1 MKEINELNNL
11 LSQYVDKGFF
21 PGVQWQINIDDNE
34 YAGKYGLNNIDTKQE
49 VFDNSIYRIWS
60 MTKPIVAI
68 AALKLVE
75 EKKIN
80 LNDPITEYLPEFNDL
95 QVMVRED
102 GAVEDVERVN
112 QYPTIKDL
120 FLHTAGFSYNFLAD
134 PVGKQY
140 DQLRLF
146 NSDTTTLE
154 EEIKILAKAP
164 LLFQPQTSWRYSVSM
179 DVLARIV
186 EIVRGNSLQSVL
198 QREIFEPLNMSDT
211 AFAVSSE
218 NQYKVMASY
227 EYDPV
232 KNKLSELI
240 SDPQKIGN
248 YGYPLNISSYARGGH
263 GLFSTLNDYAAFARM
278 LHTGKSDDGYQI
290 LNADTL
296 KLISTNFLEEK
307 YFPIEIATIG
317 IVKDENYVNGLE
329 AYGWGLGCRTLLDP
343 SKQHN
348 LGSVGEFGWAGAAS
362 TYFLVDNSKKLS
374 ATIMTQVL
382 FGNPDLHRD
391 FYKYIYTN
399 PVSYTHLTLPTT
411 PYV

>member
-21 PGVQWQINIDDNE
+21 PGVQWQINIADNV

-80 LNDPITEYLPEFNDL
+80 LDDPITEYLPEFNDL

-154 EEIKILAKAP
+154 EEIRILAKAP
-164 LLFQPQTSWRYSVSM
+164 LLFQPQKSWRYSVSM

-186 EIVRGNSLQSVL
+186 EIVRGDSLQNIL
-198 QREIFEPLNMSDT
+198 KREIFDPLNMNDT
-211 AFAVSSE
+211 AFTVSSE
-218 NQYKVMASY
+218 NQQKVMASY

-263 GLFSTLNDYAAFARM
+263 GLFSTLKDYAIFARM
-278 LHTGKSDDGYQI
+278 LHSGKSDQGYQI

-399 PVSYTHLTLPTT
+399 L
-411 PYV
+411 

>member
-11 LSQYVDKGFF
+11 LSKYVDQGFF
-21 PGVQWQINIDDNE
+21 PGVQWQINIEDDV

-80 LNDPITEYLPEFNDL
+80 LDDPITEYLPEFNDL

-198 QREIFEPLNMSDT
+198 QREIFEPLNMNDT
-211 AFAVSSE
+211 AFTVSSE

-399 PVSYTHLTLPTT
+399 L
-411 PYV
+411 

>member
-1 MKEINELNNL
+1 M
-11 LSQYVDKGFF
+11 
-21 PGVQWQINIDDNE
+21 
-34 YAGKYGLNNIDTKQE
+34 A
-49 VFDNSIYRIWS
+49 
-60 MTKPIVAI
+60 
-68 AALKLVE
+68 
-75 EKKIN
+75 
-80 LNDPITEYLPEFNDL
+80 
-95 QVMVRED
+95 RED
-102 GAVEDVERVN
+102 GNVEDVEKII
-112 QYPTIKDL
+112 QYPTIRDL

-211 AFAVSSE
+211 AFTVSSE

-399 PVSYTHLTLPTT
+399 L
-411 PYV
+411 

>member
-11 LSQYVDKGFF
+11 LSKYIDQGFF
-21 PGVQWQINIDDNE
+21 PGVQWQINIDGIV
-34 YAGKYGLNNIDTKQE
+34 YTGKYGLNNIDTKQE

-60 MTKPIVAI
+60 MTKPVVAI

-75 EKKIN
+75 ENKIN
-80 LNDPITEYLPEFNDL
+80 LDDPITEYLPEFKDL

-102 GAVEDVERVN
+102 GAVEDVEKIN

-120 FLHTAGFSYNFLAD
+120 LLHTAGFSYNFLAD

-179 DVLARIV
+179 DVLARII
-186 EIVRGNSLQSVL
+186 EIVRGDSLQSIL
-198 QREIFEPLNMSDT
+198 QREIFDPLTMNDT
-211 AFAVSSE
+211 AFTVSSE
-218 NQYKVMASY
+218 NQHKVMASY

-263 GLFSTLNDYAAFARM
+263 GLFSTLNDYAIFARM
-278 LHTGKSDDGYQI
+278 LHSGKSENGYQI

-296 KLISTNFLEEK
+296 NLISTNFLEEK

-399 PVSYTHLTLPTT
+399 F
-411 PYV
+411 

>member
-68 AALKLVE
+68 VALKLVE

-80 LNDPITEYLPEFNDL
+80 LDDPITEYLPEFNDL
-95 QVMVRED
+95 HVMVRED

-140 DQLRLF
+140 DQLLLF

-154 EEIKILAKAP
+154 EEIRILAKAP
-164 LLFQPQTSWRYSVSM
+164 LLFQPQKSWRYSVSM

-186 EIVRGNSLQSVL
+186 EIVRGDSLQNIL
-198 QREIFEPLNMSDT
+198 QREIFDPLNMNDT
-211 AFAVSSE
+211 AFTVSSE
-218 NQYKVMASY
+218 NQHKVMASY

-263 GLFSTLNDYAAFARM
+263 GLFSTLNDYAIFARM
-278 LHTGKSDDGYQI
+278 LHSGKSDQGYQI

-391 FYKYIYTN
+391 FYKYIYSN
-399 PVSYTHLTLPTT
+399 F
-411 PYV
+411 

>member
-11 LSQYVDKGFF
+11 LSKYVDQGFF
-21 PGVQWQINIDDNE
+21 PGVQWQINIEDDV

-75 EKKIN
+75 EKKIT
-80 LNDPITEYLPEFNDL
+80 LDDPITEYLPEFNGL
-95 QVMVRED
+95 QVMARED
-102 GAVEDVERVN
+102 GNVEDVEKII
-112 QYPTIKDL
+112 QYPTIRDL

-211 AFAVSSE
+211 AFTVSSE
-218 NQYKVMASY
+218 NQHKVIASY

-399 PVSYTHLTLPTT
+399 L
-411 PYV
+411 

>member
-11 LSQYVDKGFF
+11 LSKYVDQGFF
-21 PGVQWQINIDDNE
+21 PGVQWQINIEDDV

-75 EKKIN
+75 EKKIT
-80 LNDPITEYLPEFNDL
+80 LDDPITEYLPEFNGL
-95 QVMVRED
+95 QVMARED
-102 GAVEDVERVN
+102 GNVEDVEKII
-112 QYPTIKDL
+112 QYPKIRDL

-198 QREIFEPLNMSDT
+198 QREIFEPLNMNDT
-211 AFAVSSE
+211 AFTVSSE

-263 GLFSTLNDYAAFARM
+263 GLFSTLNDYVAFARM
-278 LHTGKSDDGYQI
+278 LHTGKSDDGHQI

-399 PVSYTHLTLPTT
+399 L
-411 PYV
+411 

>member
-21 PGVQWQINIDDNE
+21 PGVQWQINIDDNV

-80 LNDPITEYLPEFNDL
+80 LDDPITEYLPEFNDL

-154 EEIKILAKAP
+154 EEIRILAKAP
-164 LLFQPQTSWRYSVSM
+164 LLFQPQKSWRYSVSM

-186 EIVRGNSLQSVL
+186 EIVRGDSLQNIL
-198 QREIFEPLNMSDT
+198 KREIFDPLNMNDT
-211 AFAVSSE
+211 AFTVSSE
-218 NQYKVMASY
+218 NQHKVMASY

-263 GLFSTLNDYAAFARM
+263 GLFSTLNDYAIFARM
-278 LHTGKSDDGYQI
+278 LHSGKSDQGYQI

-391 FYKYIYTN
+391 FYKYIYSN
-399 PVSYTHLTLPTT
+399 F
-411 PYV
+411 

>member
-11 LSQYVDKGFF
+11 LSQYVDQGFF
-21 PGVQWQINIDDNE
+21 PGVQWQINIDDNV

-80 LNDPITEYLPEFNDL
+80 LDDPITEYLPEFNDL

-102 GAVEDVERVN
+102 GVVEDVEKIN

-179 DVLARIV
+179 DVLARII
-186 EIVRGNSLQSVL
+186 EIVRGDSLQSIL
-198 QREIFEPLNMSDT
+198 QREIFDPLTMNDT
-211 AFAVSSE
+211 AFTVSSE
-218 NQYKVMASY
+218 NQHKVMASY

-263 GLFSTLNDYAAFARM
+263 GLFSTLNDYATFAKM
-278 LHTGKSDDGYQI
+278 LHSGKSDDGHQI
-290 LNADTL
+290 LNPDTL

-391 FYKYIYTN
+391 FYKYIYSN
-399 PVSYTHLTLPTT
+399 F
-411 PYV
+411 

>member
-11 LSQYVDKGFF
+11 LSKYVDQGFF
-21 PGVQWQINIDDNE
+21 PGVQWQINIEDDV

-75 EKKIN
+75 EKKIT
-80 LNDPITEYLPEFNDL
+80 LDDPITEYLPEFNGL
-95 QVMVRED
+95 QVMARED
-102 GAVEDVERVN
+102 GNVEDVEKII
-112 QYPTIKDL
+112 QYPTIRDL

-211 AFAVSSE
+211 AFTVSSE
-218 NQYKVMASY
+218 NQHKVMASY

-248 YGYPLNISSYARGGH
+248 YGYPLNVSSYARGGH
-263 GLFSTLNDYAAFARM
+263 GLFSTLNNYAAFARM

-399 PVSYTHLTLPTT
+399 L
-411 PYV
+411 

>member
-21 PGVQWQINIDDNE
+21 PGVQWQINIDGNV

-154 EEIKILAKAP
+154 EEIRILAKAP
-164 LLFQPQTSWRYSVSM
+164 LLFQPQKSWRYSVSM

-186 EIVRGNSLQSVL
+186 EIVRGDSLQNIL
-198 QREIFEPLNMSDT
+198 KREIFDPLNMNDT
-211 AFAVSSE
+211 AFTVSSE
-218 NQYKVMASY
+218 NQHKVMASY

-399 PVSYTHLTLPTT
+399 L
-411 PYV
+411 

>member
-11 LSQYVDKGFF
+11 LSKYVDQGFF
-21 PGVQWQINIDDNE
+21 PGVQWQINIEDDV

-75 EKKIN
+75 EKKIT
-80 LNDPITEYLPEFNDL
+80 LDDPITEYLPEFNGL
-95 QVMVRED
+95 QVMARED
-102 GAVEDVERVN
+102 GNVEDVEKII
-112 QYPTIKDL
+112 QYPTIRDL

-211 AFAVSSE
+211 AFTVSSE
-218 NQYKVMASY
+218 NQHKVMASY

-391 FYKYIYTN
+391 FYKYIYSN
-399 PVSYTHLTLPTT
+399 F
-411 PYV
+411 

>member
-11 LSQYVDKGFF
+11 LSKYVDQGFF
-21 PGVQWQINIDDNE
+21 PGVQWQINIEDDV

-75 EKKIN
+75 EKKIT
-80 LNDPITEYLPEFNDL
+80 LDDPITEYLPEFNGL
-95 QVMVRED
+95 QVMARED
-102 GAVEDVERVN
+102 GNVEDVETII

-134 PVGKQY
+134 PVGKKY

-218 NQYKVMASY
+218 NQHKVMASY

-399 PVSYTHLTLPTT
+399 L
-411 PYV
+411 

>member
-80 LNDPITEYLPEFNDL
+80 LDDPITEYLPEFNDL

-102 GAVEDVERVN
+102 GAVEDVKRVN

-154 EEIKILAKAP
+154 EEIRILAKAP
-164 LLFQPQTSWRYSVSM
+164 LLFQPRTSWRYSVSM

-198 QREIFEPLNMSDT
+198 QREIFEPLNMNDT
-211 AFAVSSE
+211 AFTVSSE

-227 EYDPV
+227 EYDPL
-232 KNKLSELI
+232 KNKLSELV

-399 PVSYTHLTLPTT
+399 L
-411 PYV
+411 

>member
-11 LSQYVDKGFF
+11 LSQYVDQGFF
-21 PGVQWQINIDDNE
+21 PGVQWQINIEDDV

-75 EKKIN
+75 EKKIT
-80 LNDPITEYLPEFNDL
+80 LDDPITEYLPEFNNL
-95 QVMVRED
+95 QVMARED
-102 GAVEDVERVN
+102 GDIQDVEKIIH
-112 QYPTIKDL
+112 YTTIRDL

-198 QREIFEPLNMSDT
+198 QREIFEPLNMNET
-211 AFAVSSE
+211 AFTVSSE

-382 FGNPDLHRD
+382 FGNPNLHRD
-391 FYKYIYTN
+391 FYKYIYLN
-399 PVSYTHLTLPTT
+399 F
-411 PYV
+411 

>member
-21 PGVQWQINIDDNE
+21 PGLQWQINIEDDV

-75 EKKIN
+75 EKKIT
-80 LNDPITEYLPEFNDL
+80 LDDPITEYLPEFNGL
-95 QVMVRED
+95 QVMARED
-102 GAVEDVERVN
+102 GNVEDVETII
-112 QYPTIKDL
+112 QYPTIRDL

-140 DQLRLF
+140 DELRLF

-211 AFAVSSE
+211 AFTVSSE

-399 PVSYTHLTLPTT
+399 L
-411 PYV
+411 